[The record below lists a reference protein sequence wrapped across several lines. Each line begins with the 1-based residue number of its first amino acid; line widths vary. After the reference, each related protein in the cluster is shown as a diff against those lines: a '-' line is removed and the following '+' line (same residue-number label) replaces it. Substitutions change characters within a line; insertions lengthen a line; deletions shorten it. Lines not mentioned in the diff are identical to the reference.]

1 MLCNILS
8 GELVGVVVILVLR
21 VPVMELTLK
30 SPNPTLLAASRSIE
44 STSLSLTVELNS
56 RARSTIILPHLGRK
70 TENISTNL
78 SGD

>member
-30 SPNPTLLAASRSIE
+30 SPSPPLLAASRSIE